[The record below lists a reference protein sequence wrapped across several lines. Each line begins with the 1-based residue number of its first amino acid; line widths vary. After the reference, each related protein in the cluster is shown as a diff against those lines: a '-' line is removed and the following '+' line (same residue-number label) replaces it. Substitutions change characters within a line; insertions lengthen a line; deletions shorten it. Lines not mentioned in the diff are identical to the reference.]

1 MKKRLLLTTA
11 FLLAVVI
18 SFYIGRLSNL
28 GWSTIQ
34 ILSTKDRSHTAELR
48 RLYYYIDVNFRI
60 VLDGKIIYRSPDFTP
75 YDDRPFREWIT
86 WDESGKHLVFIVADQ
101 ILFAYDI
108 ETDSPLSPDSFPSL
122 KIPRYSLADIGY
134 EGDYPGRPPA
144 RTPATHHQESIR

>member
-28 GWSTIQ
+28 GWRTIQ

-48 RLYYYIDVNFRI
+48 QHYFIAVNFRI
-60 VLDGKIIYRSPDFTP
+60 ILDGKTIHRSPNFAADT
-75 YDDRPFREWIT
+75 DRPFREWIT

-108 ETDSPLSPDSFPSL
+108 ETDTPLSPESFPSL

-134 EGDYPGRPPA
+134 EGDYPSRPADREPSL
-144 RTPATHHQESIR
+144 PH